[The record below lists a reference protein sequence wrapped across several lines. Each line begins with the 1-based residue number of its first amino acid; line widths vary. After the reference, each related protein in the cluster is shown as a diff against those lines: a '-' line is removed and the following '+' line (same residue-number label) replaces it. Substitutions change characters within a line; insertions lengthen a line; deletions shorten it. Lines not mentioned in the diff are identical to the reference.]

1 MQCAAIRAVLRR
13 LKVDVG
19 AETARGAL
27 LRSLFSNCR
36 AIGLCLYHRHR
47 MPLKVIDGALA
58 THPILCADGDYL
70 TNPLY
75 DPEVS
80 GV

>member
-1 MQCAAIRAVLRR
+1 
-13 LKVDVG
+13 
-19 AETARGAL
+19 
-27 LRSLFSNCR
+27 
-36 AIGLCLYHRHR
+36 
-47 MPLKVIDGALA
+47 MPLKVIDGVLA